1 VVRDGAC
8 AHRGRG
14 PQIGRNLGAQYVVEG
29 SVRRAADT
37 VNVTAQLIDAR
48 SGNHAWAQSYER
60 AAASGSPLKIQNE
73 IARQIGV
80 AVGGPVG
87 IITKIE
93 LERSRNKTV
102 AELSLSEC
110 VLQNFQFMREPFAA
124 EVARRARLCAEA
136 AIKSAPTSGL
146 AWTALGRVLTTQRW
160 WGTGLDGAEAEYVD
174 KRAYLVSRAVEAA
187 NRGVDLSP
195 ESATAHLALFNAYFL
210 RCQPERMRIEAERIL
225 ALNPND
231 AALLG
236 IMGNNIAYAGLW
248 DYGVQL
254 AQKGL
259 DLAGPNAPRWWW
271 WVMGKDHYRKG
282 EYQQALAYF
291 RRSYVEQSW
300 MDHLHRL
307 HLALCREDRGSQGG
321 NSDPDEA
328 QAEHEHPGGGPAL
341 QHVLFRPRFSR
352 EDDQRSQ
359 AGGLAR
365 RG

>member
-1 VVRDGAC
+1 
-8 AHRGRG
+8 
-14 PQIGRNLGAQYVVEG
+14 
-29 SVRRAADT
+29 
-37 VNVTAQLIDAR
+37 
-48 SGNHAWAQSYER
+48 
-60 AAASGSPLKIQNE
+60 
-73 IARQIGV
+73 
-80 AVGGPVG
+80 
-87 IITKIE
+87 
-93 LERSRNKTV
+93 
-102 AELSLSEC
+102 